1 MKKIKLSE
9 DMRNEFIDYSLD
21 RINSCSHVKE
31 YNYLTKNILNKT
43 FTFFLNHKLTVEENA
58 KSYWYMNNQKNM
70 ECCGYSGYS
79 INEQD
84 NEEGMIWNLFHE
96 IFCKAEWI
104 ARSTRDTWYQDV
116 VKQTI
121 GSKNYYT
128 ITA

>member
-9 DMRNEFIDYSLD
+9 NMRNEFINYSLN
-21 RINSCSHVKE
+21 RISKSNYIKD
-31 YNYLTKNILNKT
+31 YNYLTKSILNNT
-43 FTFFLNHKLTVEENA
+43 FTFFFNHKLTVEENA
-58 KSYWYMNNQKNM
+58 KSYWYMNNEKNI

-79 INEQD
+79 INERD
-84 NEEGMIWNLFHE
+84 DKEGMIDNLYHE

-104 ARSTRDTWYQDV
+104 ARSTRETWYIET

-121 GSKNYYT
+121 GSKNYYI